1 MENAEKYYC
10 KVLEMMFFI
19 MGQIT
24 LNKPVFYDTDCLECF
39 LFVDAGHILEELFSK
54 IIIPEQVYSEI
65 MAENTPAIVKKNF
78 KNLKNRFV
86 EIKEIS
92 FLSQEYTT
100 YNLIKKGLWS
110 KTGKICGSGESAAIT
125 LAHLNNGLVAS
136 NNLSDV
142 EEYIE
147 SLDIELIT
155 SSMILSKAVERDIIS
170 KENADDLWKGMI
182 NKGIKLPKESF
193 SDYFDELYETDCERF
208 LNNKS

>member
-1 MENAEKYYC
+1 
-10 KVLEMMFFI
+10 MMFFI

-182 NKGIKLPKESF
+182 NKGIKLPKKSF

>member
-1 MENAEKYYC
+1 
-10 KVLEMMFFI
+10 

-65 MAENTPAIVKKNF
+65 MAENTPAIVKTNF

-92 FLSQEYTT
+92 FLSQEYNT

-110 KTGKICGSGESAAIT
+110 KTGKICGSCESAAIT
-125 LAHLNNGLVAS
+125 LAHLNKGLVAS

-142 EEYIE
+142 GEYIE

-170 KENADDLWKGMI
+170 KENANDLWKGMI
-182 NKGIKLPKESF
+182 NKGIKLPKKSF

>member
-1 MENAEKYYC
+1 
-10 KVLEMMFFI
+10 MFFI

-182 NKGIKLPKESF
+182 NKGIKLPKKSF